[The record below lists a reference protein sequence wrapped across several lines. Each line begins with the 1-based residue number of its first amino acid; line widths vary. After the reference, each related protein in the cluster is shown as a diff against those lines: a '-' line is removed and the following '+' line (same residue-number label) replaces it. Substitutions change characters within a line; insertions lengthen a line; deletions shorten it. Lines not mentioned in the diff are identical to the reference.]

1 MAAIAGGHSTPA
13 FFKIIF
19 MTILNRFE
27 AVEIPIPT
35 GSTNSRF
42 YFPDLPQLRN
52 AFIQNLQVYTTGT
65 LSVTPNTGSTPVAY
79 ADMVKSFITLYSGD
93 LQLIYNAPLL
103 AFNNIVNASNNA
115 YSFELPNIQNMII
128 SWTKSYVSLPT
139 APGTTGVAY
148 AFGVYY
154 SL

>member
-1 MAAIAGGHSTPA
+1 
-13 FFKIIF
+13 

-52 AFIQNLQVYTTGT
+52 AFIQNLQVYTTAT
-65 LSVTPNTGSTPVAY
+65 LTATPNTGSTPVAY
-79 ADMVKSFITLYSGD
+79 ADLQKSFITLYSGD

-103 AFNNIVNASNNA
+103 AFNNIVASTNA